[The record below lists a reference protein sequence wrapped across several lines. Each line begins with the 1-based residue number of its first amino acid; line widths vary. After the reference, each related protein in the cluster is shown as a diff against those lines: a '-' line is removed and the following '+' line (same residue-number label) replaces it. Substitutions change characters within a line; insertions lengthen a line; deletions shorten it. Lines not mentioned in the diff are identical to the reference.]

1 MLGHYTRGL
10 CPTKNV
16 LRIYKNTGLLPIYGF
31 KHAYLAFELKNK
43 TKQNKK
49 KKPEMLTSIV
59 IFSKSVNTIIH
70 KQGLFHF
77 RLLVKCN

>member
-49 KKPEMLTSIV
+49 KTRDA
-59 IFSKSVNTIIH
+59 NIH
-70 KQGLFHF
+70 SNLFQKCQYNNSQTGLVSF
-77 RLLVKCN
+77 